1 MPDKREIPED
11 AVVVVPVDLF
21 RDIMIVVAGT
31 GRDRELWDKLYD
43 LRWSVPK
50 PDGQPVAAANARR
63 KLARVQERIAA
74 AEERVENLRIRAAYL
89 KTEAQR

>member
-50 PDGQPVAAANARR
+50 HSLTAQLQHWGRHD
-63 KLARVQERIAA
+63 LATRVTSGYRTDC
-74 AEERVENLRIRAAYL
+74 RRAA
-89 KTEAQR
+89 